1 MNILLTGGAGYI
13 GSHTALLLKEQG
25 FDVVLFDNLSN
36 SHHNVVEQ
44 LEKLS
49 TKKIPF
55 VKGDI
60 RDIDLLSS
68 TLKNFKIEAV
78 IHFAGLKSVNESTKD
93 PLHYYDNN
101 VGGSLNL
108 FRAMQNNRI
117 KKIVF
122 SSSATVYGEPKY
134 LPYDENHP
142 TNAINPYGRT
152 KLHIE
157 QILKD
162 IVQSDPEWSVICLR
176 YFNPVGAHRSG
187 LISENPLGIPNNLMP
202 YILRVAS
209 GDFNQLNV
217 FGSDYK
223 TKDGTG
229 ERDYIHVEDLA
240 AGHLAALKYITS
252 MKGWEAINL
261 GSGKPISVLELVH
274 AFEKVN
280 SKKIPIKLTEKR
292 QGDLPSYYANFDKAR
307 KKLNWMPHKNLED
320 ICQSAWKAHQLT
332 TGLL

>member
-1 MNILLTGGAGYI
+1 MNILLTGGVGYI
-13 GSHTALLLKEQG
+13 GSHTAFLLIEQG
-25 FDVVLFDNLSN
+25 FNVVLFDNLSN
-36 SHHNVVEQ
+36 SHQNVVKQ
-44 LEKLS
+44 LEKLTS
-49 TKKIPF
+49 KKIPF

-78 IHFAGLKSVNESTKD
+78 IHFAGLKAVNESAKD

-108 FRAMQNNRI
+108 FRAMEKNHI

-142 TNAINPYGRT
+142 TNAINPYGKT
-152 KLHIE
+152 KLYIE
-157 QILKD
+157 QILND
-162 IVQSDPEWSVICLR
+162 LVQSDSEWSAICLR
-176 YFNPVGAHRSG
+176 YFNPVGAHSSG

-202 YILRVAS
+202 YILKVAS
-209 GDFNQLNV
+209 GDFNQLNI

-223 TKDGTG
+223 TRDGTG

-240 AGHLAALKYITS
+240 AGHLAALKYIFN

-261 GSGKPISVLELVH
+261 GSGKPTSVLELVR
-274 AFEKVN
+274 AFEKAN
-280 SKKIPIKLTEKR
+280 SKNIPIKLTEKR
-292 QGDLPSYYANFDKAR
+292 QGDLPSYYANFDKAH
-307 KKLNWMPHKNLED
+307 KKLNWIPRKNLED

-332 TGLL
+332 GGLL

>member
-1 MNILLTGGAGYI
+1 MNILLTGGTGYI
-13 GSHTALLLKEQG
+13 GSHTALLLIEQG
-25 FDVVLFDNLSN
+25 FNVVLLDNLSN
-36 SHHNVVEQ
+36 SHHSVVEK

-49 TKKIPF
+49 AKKIPF

-60 RDIDLLSS
+60 RDFDLLSS
-68 TLKNFKIEAV
+68 TFKNFQIDAI
-78 IHFAGLKSVNESTKD
+78 IHFAGLKAVNESIKD

-101 VGGSLNL
+101 VAGSLNL
-108 FRAMQNNRI
+108 FRAMVNSRI
-117 KKIVF
+117 KRIVF

-134 LPYDENHP
+134 LPYDEDHP

-157 QILKD
+157 EILKD
-162 IVQSDPEWSVICLR
+162 IVRSDPEWSVICLR
-176 YFNPVGAHRSG
+176 YFNPVGAHVSG
-187 LISENPLGIPNNLMP
+187 LIGENPLGIPNNLMP
-202 YILRVAS
+202 YILKVAS

-240 AGHLAALKYITS
+240 TGHLAALKCILN

-261 GSGKPISVLELVH
+261 GAGKPISVLELIH

-280 SKKIPIKLTEKR
+280 DKNIPIKLTDKR
-292 QGDLPSYYANFDKAR
+292 EGDLPSYYANFDKAR
-307 KKLNWMPHKNLED
+307 KKLNWIPHKNLED
-320 ICQSAWKAHQLT
+320 ICQSAWKSHQLNREI
-332 TGLL
+332 L